1 MPRGRSFN
9 KLRDNFAEPTLVKP
23 ALVAMFPTPQL
34 TRYTAMFDPQ
44 RLLGQLLSGG
54 IGGGLGHRKRGGGGG
69 GGLSFGTKAQLGLG
83 ALGIAM
89 AAYEHFTKP
98 GAAPASAAP
107 VAPPPAPLMQSGP
120 PATGIPMAPPPPPA
134 ALDLARLPPAQADA
148 VLLVQS
154 MIAAAAADGVIDAS
168 ERARL
173 LQRATDG
180 GLDAQTR
187 SFLEAEL
194 AVPKSADMIGAM
206 TRPDLVQDVYAAAAF
221 AIDLDSESERSFL
234 ATLGNALGLDADAR
248 SAIHQRM
255 DGRS

>member
-1 MPRGRSFN
+1 
-9 KLRDNFAEPTLVKP
+9 
-23 ALVAMFPTPQL
+23 
-34 TRYTAMFDPQ
+34 MFDPQ
-44 RLLGQLLSGG
+44 RLLGQLLTGSM
-54 IGGGLGHRKRGGGGG
+54 GGGLGHRKHRGS
-69 GGLSFGTKAQLGLG
+69 GLSFGTKSQLGLG

-89 AAYEHFTKP
+89 AAYEHFKKS
-98 GAAPASAAP
+98 GAEPINSAAP

-148 VLLVQS
+148 VLLVQG

-173 LQRATDG
+173 LQHATDG
-180 GLDAQTR
+180 GLDVQTLN
-187 SFLEAEL
+187 FLEAEL

-221 AIDLDSESERSFL
+221 AIDLDSESERRFL

-248 SAIHQRM
+248 SAIHQRI
-255 DGRS
+255 DAKQG

>member
-1 MPRGRSFN
+1 
-9 KLRDNFAEPTLVKP
+9 
-23 ALVAMFPTPQL
+23 
-34 TRYTAMFDPQ
+34 MFDPQ
-44 RLLGQLLSGG
+44 RLLGQLLKES
-54 IGGGLGHRKRGGGGG
+54 IGGGFGHRKRGGGM
-69 GGLSFGTKAQLGLG
+69 SFGTKAQLGLG

-89 AAYEHFTKP
+89 AAYEHFAKP
-98 GAAPASAAP
+98 REAPENAASITPPA
-107 VAPPPAPLMQSGP
+107 APLMQSGP
-120 PATGIPMAPPPPPA
+120 TTASSLPSAPPPPPA
-134 ALDLARLPPAQADA
+134 AFDLAQLPAAEADA

-206 TRPDLVQDVYAAAAF
+206 TRPELVQDVYAAAAF
-221 AIDLDSESERSFL
+221 AIDLDSESERRFL

-248 SAIHQRM
+248 IAIHQRM
-255 DGRS
+255 DGNLR